1 MHVPSEMLTG
11 AVCPVTAAVAATGV
25 VASAYVLAKGNFKV
39 PSAMKF
45 SLVSAAVFG
54 VQMLNY
60 PVWDGISGHL
70 IGGVFAACALG
81 VPAGILSMAIV
92 LMLQTLLFA
101 DGGILMLGANIL
113 NMAIIG
119 AGIGGLLRNL
129 LLKKGFSDS
138 VAIGVSAFLSVELA
152 AVALCAELALSGKG
166 GASLYLTLLGIHS
179 GLAIIEG
186 IATTVLVGLISR
198 NLEEQSASKRS
209 YMVLSAIILTS
220 LAICPF
226 ASSFPDAFEW
236 TMGSFSLL
244 PSAPNF
250 ANAPFEDYSIAGM
263 ADVASSICAGAI
275 GIIATFIFSYISAR
289 LLCRVEA

>member
-25 VASAYVLAKGNFKV
+25 AASAYLLAKGSSKV

-179 GLAIIEG
+179 GLAVIEG
-186 IATTVLVGLISR
+186 IATTVLVGLISADV
-198 NLEEQSASKRS
+198 EERSVSMRS
-209 YMVLSAIILTS
+209 YMVLSAIILAS

-250 ANAPFEDYSIAGM
+250 ANAPFADYSIAGM
-263 ADVASSICAGAI
+263 ASVLSSLCAGAI
-275 GIIATFIFSYISAR
+275 GIFVTFVLSYLSVR
-289 LLCRVEA
+289 LLCRFEA